1 MIKPL
6 SNRIV
11 VKPIGKQLGER
22 KIVIPETAV
31 NILDVGVII
40 SVGAGRYDKKGNR
53 IEPWLKPGDIVLFKK
68 YLGQQIKIGED
79 TCYIMRDTE
88 VLGRIDKTLRTEN
101 S

>member
-1 MIKPL
+1 MVKPL

-11 VKPIGKQLGER
+11 VKPVGKQLGNH

-31 NILDVGVII
+31 NILDIGVII

-53 IEPWLKPGDIVLFKK
+53 IKPWLKPGDVVLFKK
-68 YLGQQIKIGED
+68 HLGQQIKVGED

-88 VLGRIDKTLRTEN
+88 VLGKIEETLKTEN